1 MLAEQELLIKL
12 SGAAFMA
19 VLNFITNECWVFSL
33 FALSELPS
41 HGVCFSLTCEKP
53 WISPLG
59 FLAGHRLPR
68 VNVT

>member
-41 HGVCFSLTCEKP
+41 HGVCFSLRLVRNPGAGLSASWLVTD
-53 WISPLG
+53 SPG
-59 FLAGHRLPR
+59 
-68 VNVT
+68 